1 MAGIAIEF
9 SEAQYQRA
17 VAVLDPAQLR
27 KAQFQAIKRATNK
40 GTTIARKEVQKVLT
54 INAKYVK
61 RAVTTQLE
69 IRDPEPP
76 VGIVRISRRR
86 LPAIAY
92 NPSVSKR
99 GVRFRT
105 WKDRPA
111 RVFPHAF
118 KATVNKQNAKV
129 EDEFH
134 TGIFIR
140 TRHVS
145 ANPKAGKLTP
155 KGFAGRLAIKQLM
168 APSVESAVE
177 LPKVG
182 QAVYD
187 GLAGEMDK
195 QLNSQIDRFTK

>member
-1 MAGIAIEF
+1 VAGINIEI

-17 VAVLDPAQLR
+17 VASLDPAQLR
-27 KAQFQAIKRATNK
+27 KALFQAIKRTTNK
-40 GTTIARKEVQKVLT
+40 GTTIARKEVQNVLT

-69 IRDPEPP
+69 TRDPEPP

-111 RVFPHAF
+111 RFFAHAF
-118 KATVNKQNAKV
+118 KATVNKQNAKTD
-129 EDEFH
+129 DEFH

-140 TRHVS
+140 TRHAS
-145 ANPKAGKLTP
+145 ATP
-155 KGFAGRLAIKQLM
+155 
-168 APSVESAVE
+168 APAS
-177 LPKVG
+177 
-182 QAVYD
+182 
-187 GLAGEMDK
+187 
-195 QLNSQIDRFTK
+195 